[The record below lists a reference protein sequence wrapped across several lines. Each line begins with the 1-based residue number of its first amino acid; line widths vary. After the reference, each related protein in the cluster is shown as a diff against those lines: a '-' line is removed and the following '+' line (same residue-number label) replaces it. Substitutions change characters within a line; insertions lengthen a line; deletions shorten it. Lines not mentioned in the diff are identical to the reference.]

1 MNDNPEIMRQLVNGR
16 LEELRHDAAARRLVR
31 LTRRRERGRHQMGRT
46 SWFGR
51 RRRTLRAPK
60 PATA

>member
-1 MNDNPEIMRQLVNGR
+1 MIDNPEITRQLVNGR

-31 LTRRRERGRHQMGRT
+31 LTRRRSRGRHRMVRT
-46 SWFGR
+46 AWFDR
-51 RRRTLRAPK
+51 RRRTVRAPE